1 VKHVLALDHGTTGL
15 RLLRLLVFAAV
26 SSAWGQQNARS
37 VEGMSEAQRTD
48 YRKLMRGYLDTFR
61 VLGRSKICGLNF
73 DSEPFFREVARRH
86 GEKSEEARIA
96 GLAYTAGAENLM
108 LSQEIDPTP
117 PAPMPCDVMVYMRGM
132 RLPDLP
138 PSLVRRGD

>member
-1 VKHVLALDHGTTGL
+1 
-15 RLLRLLVFAAV
+15 
-26 SSAWGQQNARS
+26 
-37 VEGMSEAQRTD
+37 
-48 YRKLMRGYLDTFR
+48 MRGYLDTFR
-61 VLGRSKICGLNF
+61 VLGRSRICGLNF

-96 GLAYTAGAENLM
+96 GLAYTAGADNLM
-108 LSQEIDPTP
+108 LGQEIDPAP